1 MLAYLFLITMQLI
14 LLLELTDMIFN
25 FTSENKSVKVK
36 EKENKVKQGGFHE
49 L

>member
-1 MLAYLFLITMQLI
+1 
-14 LLLELTDMIFN
+14 MIFN
-25 FTSENKSVKVK
+25 FTSENKSIKVK